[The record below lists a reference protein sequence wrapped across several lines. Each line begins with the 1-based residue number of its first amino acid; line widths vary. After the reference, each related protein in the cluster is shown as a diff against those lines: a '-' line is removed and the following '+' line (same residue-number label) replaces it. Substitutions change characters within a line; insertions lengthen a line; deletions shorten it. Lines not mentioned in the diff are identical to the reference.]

1 MHGSRICA
9 GPTLITQADNTSLLR
24 RRMRNFRYRLRRHGT
39 AYYRAITAALG
50 EERVL
55 PDFLIV
61 GAMKSGTTS
70 LFHYLTQHPGFCQP
84 STKEVHFL
92 DNPTF
97 YRFGEKWYR
106 SYFPTR
112 SQMESLGQQLGY
124 RPVTGEATPSMV
136 SDVYAINAH
145 KHVPDARLV
154 MVLRNPVDRAYSHY
168 HHMRRSFFG
177 EPLSFWDALDAEERR
192 IGARRPPANTRQ
204 RQQKRSFKR
213 YSYARRGMYI
223 DQIEH
228 WLQYFP
234 REQLKIFSYEQLVNS
249 PDEVC
254 NELCAHIGLPP
265 MTFETGEKRNTG
277 HYNEP
282 MEERCRERLTELY
295 RPYNRRLF
303 TFLGEDWGWPS

>member
-1 MHGSRICA
+1 VEQAVIAQAGS
-9 GPTLITQADNTSLLR
+9 TSLLR
-24 RRMRNFRYRLRRHGT
+24 RRIRNFRYRLRRHGT
-39 AYYRAITAALG
+39 AYYRVVTATLG

-70 LFHYLTQHPGFCQP
+70 LFHYLTQHPGFCPP

-97 YRFGEKWYR
+97 YRFGESWYR
-106 SYFPTR
+106 SHFPTR
-112 SQMESLGQQLGY
+112 SHMQGLEQQLGY

-136 SDVYAINAH
+136 SELYAINAAR
-145 KHVPDARLV
+145 HVPDARLV

-177 EPLSFWDALDAEERR
+177 EPLSFWDALDAEARR
-192 IGARRPPANTRQ
+192 IDADRKRKGGATRR
-204 RQQKRSFKR
+204 FKR

-234 REQLKIFSYEQLVNS
+234 RERLQIFSYEQLVNS
-249 PDEVC
+249 PNEVC
-254 NELCAHIGLPP
+254 NQLCAHIGLPP
-265 MTFETGEKRNTG
+265 MSFETDEKRNTG
-277 HYNEP
+277 HYSEP